1 MQEESKVEITIIH
14 GWGSSEKDH
23 EIMRQIYA
31 DFEKEHPE
39 IKLNMLSLPSDLD
52 VIEKMRELLTV
63 GKIPDIVFTAGEGK
77 DTIYKFMTEH
87 SYALDLMPYLEE
99 DNTFKN
105 NISPFILKEW
115 TTTKNNL
122 YTDSDVLLMGGYW
135 DNRTL
140 FEQAGVSSPPK
151 TCDEFETVCQKIAE
165 QRPNIKP
172 ILLDQ
177 THIVHL
183 TNAIL
188 HEEAPQ
194 ELSNIENSSI
204 NLQSEGFQ
212 IVLNRLKNLSS
223 YSDTVTAYSFRD
235 TLESFNQQKTA
246 IYINGIWG
254 ASLIDPKIN
263 VAYAPFPSDS
273 GNSVAMI
280 SAGVGYILGNT
291 GDEQRTNA
299 SVEFLKYMLS
309 KPVGERLLLETA
321 QIPSNPNV
329 VITKDMVGE
338 RLYQALS
345 CIKNA
350 EVFIE
355 FPANF
360 WSRELQET
368 YSESVIS
375 YLNNNTTSIH

>member
-1 MQEESKVEITIIH
+1 
-14 GWGSSEKDH
+14 
-23 EIMRQIYA
+23 MRQIYA

-39 IKLNMLSLPSDLD
+39 IKLNMISLPSDLD
-52 VIEKMRELLTV
+52 VVEKMRELLTV

-77 DTIYKFMTEH
+77 NTIYKFMTEH

-99 DNTFKN
+99 DKNFKN

-115 TTTKNNL
+115 TTMQNNL
-122 YTDSDVLLMGGYW
+122 YTVSDVLLMGGYW
-135 DNRTL
+135 YNLTL
-140 FEQAGVSSPPK
+140 FEQAGISSPPK
-151 TCDEFETVCQKIAE
+151 TWEEFETVCQKIAE
-165 QRPNIKP
+165 KGKGTKP
-172 ILLDQ
+172 LLLDQ

-194 ELSNIENSSI
+194 ELSNIENSFI

-212 IVLNRLKNLSS
+212 VVLKRLKNFSS
-223 YSDTVTAYSFRD
+223 YADTVNAYSFRD
-235 TLESFNQQKTA
+235 TLERFNQQKTA

-368 YSESVIS
+368 YSESVIL
-375 YLNNNTTSIH
+375 YLNNNTPSIQ